1 MPERKSSLILALARV
16 FFDQAS
22 TWRLLLF
29 TILGYAFSL
38 AVILCTLGLMDGF
51 SSTLKEGLRLS
62 SGDAIL
68 TNQNGFF
75 KINNAT
81 LEEMQLHGVKAIAS
95 VVQTEAFILHD
106 GKSQGVLVKGIENE
120 EMSQVTGM
128 DFQISEGEIIVGET
142 LAKDWRIKN
151 GDYVSL
157 VLASGK
163 EGDLPQFMPLTVKH
177 TISHGIH
184 EKDSRLVYVELAQL
198 RAILGIDKK
207 MNVALLSFGTTQ
219 VKVAEVQERVDNLRE
234 VLGRPW
240 ILRPAWQEFAGL
252 LEAVEIEKTSIAIVL
267 QVIVLVAI
275 FNVAAFL
282 ITLQTRKTREFF
294 LLNAL
299 GMPRKRFFTFASSV
313 LFTLWILSCAFA
325 YLFVK
330 FFNYL
335 LLNASWLQVPGD
347 VYVLT
352 KLQVLLQFSDYLFV
366 FGCALLWMVILGGL
380 ALKKMQRTSLLSGLR
395 QEFQ

>member
-1 MPERKSSLILALARV
+1 MPERKSSLLLALARV

-38 AVILCTLGLMDGF
+38 AVILSTLGLMDGF
-51 SSTLKEGLRLS
+51 STTLKEGLRLS

-75 KINNAT
+75 TVNNVT
-81 LEEMQLHGVKAIAS
+81 LEEMQIHGVKAIAS
-95 VVQTEAFILHD
+95 VLQTEAFILHD

-120 EMSQVTGM
+120 EMSLVTGM
-128 DFQISEGEIIVGET
+128 NFQLGVGEVIVGET
-142 LAKDWRIKN
+142 LAKDWRLKN
-151 GDYVSL
+151 GDEISL

-163 EGDLPQFMPLTVKH
+163 EGDLPQFMPLKVKD
-177 TISHGIH
+177 TITHGIH
-184 EKDSRLVYVELAQL
+184 EKDSRMVYVDLNHL
-198 RAILGIDKK
+198 RTTLGIKNK
-207 MNVALLSFGTTQ
+207 INVALLSFGATQ
-219 VKVAEVQERVDNLRE
+219 VNVSEVQERVDNLRE

-240 ILRPAWQEFAGL
+240 ILKPSWQEFSGL

-267 QVIVLVAI
+267 QVIVLIAV

-313 LFTLWILSCAFA
+313 LLVLWFMSCGCA

-352 KLQVLLQFSDYLFV
+352 KLEVLLQLSDYLFV
-366 FGCALLWMVILGGL
+366 FGCALLWMIILGGF